1 MRDAP
6 KSTDQHANA
15 PDERR
20 PRRPGRPTQMQTAAL
35 TELILNAAG
44 QSFITRG
51 FQETTIQQLA
61 EDCGVTRRSI
71 VTRFKTKDELLIAIY
86 LRDVTAY
93 SPSLA
98 AYPIRESHLWDDLE
112 ALVRKLAERGADKRQ
127 AALLRA
133 YLGEVIRLPELA
145 RHILDFYHELSDI
158 VEQKIAVA
166 QGYGLFRGFKAST
179 VAVNAIALLIS
190 NARIRTMILDPDF
203 NDPVLVE
210 RYFTDAWLLIR
221 AMA

>member
-1 MRDAP
+1 MRD
-6 KSTDQHANA
+6 STKPSENTLGEGESR
-15 PDERR
+15 P
-20 PRRPGRPTQMQTAAL
+20 PRRPGRPTQAETAAL
-35 TELILNAAG
+35 TELILNAAED
-44 QSFITRG
+44 SFITRG
-51 FQETTIQQLA
+51 FADTTIQQLS

-71 VTRFKTKDELLIAIY
+71 VARFKTTDALLIAIY
-86 LRDVTAY
+86 LRDVGAY

-98 AYPIRESHLWDDLE
+98 AYTIRESHLWEDLE

-133 YLGEVIRLPELA
+133 YLGEVVRLPELA
-145 RHILDFYHELSDI
+145 QHILEFYRELSTI
-158 VEQKIAVA
+158 VEAKISVA
-166 QGYGLFRGFKAST
+166 QGFGLFRGFKAST
-179 VAVNAIALLIS
+179 VAANAIALLIS

>member
-1 MRDAP
+1 MRDTGKTHTEQATEAEP
-6 KSTDQHANA
+6 RQ
-15 PDERR
+15 
-20 PRRPGRPTQMQTAAL
+20 PRRPGRPTQAETAAL
-35 TELILNAAG
+35 TELILNAAED
-44 QSFITRG
+44 SFVTRG
-51 FQETTIQQLA
+51 FADTTIQQLS

-71 VTRFKTKDELLIAIY
+71 VARFKSTDDLLIAIY
-86 LRDVTAY
+86 LRDIGAY

-98 AYPIRESHLWDDLE
+98 AYRIRESHPWEDLE

-133 YLGEVIRLPELA
+133 YLGEVVRLPELA
-145 RHILDFYHELSDI
+145 RHILDFYRQLSDI
-158 VEQKIAVA
+158 VEEKITVA
-166 QGYGLFRGFKAST
+166 QGFGLFRSYKAST
-179 VAVNAIALLIS
+179 VAANAIALLIS